1 MKNRIILGLI
11 CIIVSLIICF
21 GLTPLFNDAL
31 KAKVEIVRVNSEIKT
46 GEEITVRM
54 VTMVEVGAYNL
65 PSNLIYKM
73 EDVVG
78 QYAIADF
85 QKGDYILT
93 SKISAAPILKN
104 EYLTKLN
111 GENRAISVS
120 IKSFAAGLSGKLENG
135 DIISLIANDVGMNRE
150 TLLLPEL
157 QYVEIIAT
165 TTSSGKDNDVQEQGE
180 DTDLASTITLL
191 ASPEQSRLLAELER
205 NGSLHAVLVYRGN
218 TENARLFLD
227 EQNRILE
234 ELSSEATDSDVED
247 GMETEHEA
255 EEEAEMYE

>member
-1 MKNRIILGLI
+1 M
-11 CIIVSLIICF
+11 
-21 GLTPLFNDAL
+21 
-31 KAKVEIVRVNSEIKT
+31 
-46 GEEITVRM
+46 
-54 VTMVEVGAYNL
+54 
-65 PSNLIYKM
+65 
-73 EDVVG
+73 
-78 QYAIADF
+78 
-85 QKGDYILT
+85 
-93 SKISAAPILKN
+93 
-104 EYLTKLN
+104 TKLN